1 MGCINGAAAEQCED
15 MFNVRVREAHFN
27 DPLRTLARDV
37 CLFLNARAITRGALA
52 IISRE
57 GASKNLSLSQHLHR
71 SRNERRRVCR
81 SN

>member
-57 GASKNLSLSQHLHR
+57 GASKNLSLPALAPLAQ
-71 SRNERRRVCR
+71 
-81 SN
+81 